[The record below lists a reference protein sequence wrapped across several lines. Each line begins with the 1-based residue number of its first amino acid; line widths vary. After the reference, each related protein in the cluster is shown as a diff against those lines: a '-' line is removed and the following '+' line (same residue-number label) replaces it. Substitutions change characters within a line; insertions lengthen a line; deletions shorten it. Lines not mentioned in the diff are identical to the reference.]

1 MLRRLRPDG
10 AGVRHAAAPL
20 PAVPGGRD
28 HAGTLRQQVR
38 RYRRER
44 GSVVFRLHHASR
56 VTLPLDTSLENQFTP
71 TLDAE
76 GYVIGGSVTRSKGDP
91 LVFLKMLKDAAKR
104 FPFDPSTLVMP
115 DGWTRDP
122 VTGRGI
128 RADEMG
134 LHDGYYV
141 TDLTT
146 VVPEPRVAA

>member
-1 MLRRLRPDG
+1 
-10 AGVRHAAAPL
+10 
-20 PAVPGGRD
+20 
-28 HAGTLRQQVR
+28 
-38 RYRRER
+38 
-44 GSVVFRLHHASR
+44 

-76 GYVIGGSVTRSKGDP
+76 GYVIGGSVTRTKGDP
-91 LVFLKMLKDAAKR
+91 LVFLKMLKDAAR
-104 FPFDPSTLVMP
+104 RYPFDPSTLVMP

-141 TDLTT
+141 VDVRSTYAL
-146 VVPEPRVAA
+146 PNEEAA